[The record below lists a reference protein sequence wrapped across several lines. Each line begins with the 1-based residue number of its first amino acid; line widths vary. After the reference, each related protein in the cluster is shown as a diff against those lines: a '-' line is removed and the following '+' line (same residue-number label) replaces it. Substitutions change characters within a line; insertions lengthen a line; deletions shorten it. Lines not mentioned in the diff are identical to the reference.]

1 MTTQLTPQLLLQAYS
16 TGHFPMDNN
25 GRVAWYNPNPRGIIP
40 IDEHFYVP
48 SRLAR
53 TYRSQRY
60 TVTSDR
66 AFSAVMQA
74 CALPRPESPGSWIS
88 SEFVAVY
95 TQLHQLGY
103 AHSVETWCDG
113 ELVGGL
119 YGVALGGLFAGE
131 SMFSLARDA
140 SKVALIAL
148 VERLRRGGFVILDT
162 QWVTPH
168 LAQFGAFWMPQA
180 RYLHL
185 LPQTIQRPTQ
195 WIREL

>member
-1 MTTQLTPQLLLQAYS
+1 
-16 TGHFPMDNN
+16 
-25 GRVAWYNPNPRGIIP
+25 
-40 IDEHFYVP
+40 
-48 SRLAR
+48 
-53 TYRSQRY
+53 
-60 TVTSDR
+60 
-66 AFSAVMQA
+66 
-74 CALPRPESPGSWIS
+74 
-88 SEFVAVY
+88 
-95 TQLHQLGY
+95 
-103 AHSVETWCDG
+103 
-113 ELVGGL
+113 
-119 YGVALGGLFAGE
+119 VALGGLFAGE

-180 RYLHL
+180 QYLHL